1 LLEVGMGS
9 AAGGTISDTRNSD
22 EKEPV
27 MHEPHQ
33 DAQTT
38 QLMASIRR
46 LRAALVPGMAPNAV
60 LAEIRKIL
68 DSDGMTNLLA
78 HTKGGY
84 FLDVLRQAKERVA
97 RTGSGSDLLD
107 DLGSLLNSTE
117 LEAALA
123 TDDPN
128 EQPDRLRRLMLEGPY
143 QDRSEHEPAP
153 ARTEGRKL

>member
-1 LLEVGMGS
+1 MK
-9 AAGGTISDTRNSD
+9 RY
-22 EKEPV
+22 PV
-27 MHEPHQ
+27 MHEPHE

-46 LRAALVPGMAPNAV
+46 LKAALVPGMAHNAV

-78 HTKGGY
+78 HTQGGY
-84 FLDVLRQAKERVA
+84 FSEVLRQAKERVA
-97 RTGSGSDLLD
+97 RTGSGSNLLD
-107 DLGSLLNSTE
+107 ELGSLLNSTE
-117 LEAALA
+117 LDAALA

-128 EQPDRLRRLMLEGPY
+128 EQPDRLRRLMLEGLY
-143 QDRSEHEPAP
+143 RDGREHEPAP